1 MSTLEVNKLVPLA
14 DNGTI
19 TLGDSGDTFD
29 VPSGATLD
37 VTGATVSGL
46 STGKIGQVQQTIL
59 STTVSHNTNS
69 YAALGLDVNITPT
82 STSSKILL
90 FVNSYI
96 GSDTQTAN
104 IYFELRRDT
113 TTIIG
118 DTVIRIPQ
126 EGQSVYRFYN
136 LVFNWLDSPSS
147 TSQIQYNLRA
157 RTNAG
162 TLYLN
167 RPGNQGGFP
176 DVADSVITAM
186 EILP

>member
-1 MSTLEVNKLVPLA
+1 MGTVFVDNLEPQS
-14 DNGTI
+14 GTSL
-19 TLGDSGDTFD
+19 TLGASGDSINLA
-29 VPSGATLD
+29 SGATA
-37 VTGATVSGL
+37 GF
-46 STGKIGQVQQTIL
+46 GKVGQVQQTIL

-69 YAALGLDVNITPT
+69 YAAMGLDVNITPT

-96 GSDTQTAN
+96 VSSTQTAN
-104 IYFELRRDT
+104 VYFELRRGT

-126 EGQSVYRFYN
+126 EAQAVYRFYN

-157 RTNAG
+157 RTNSG